1 MIHVRVDRTLSDNLL
16 SDNSNPN
23 RSCAPPADGSRVR
36 TTLTQPPDSPVDGA
50 QPCIS
55 VTRMAAVSADVE
67 AFDTFCMPSIDP
79 GNVMSFDFH
88 GTYFLQ
94 RDRRAMRSKRVDF
107 CENSFSCVVYPFCA
121 CRSDL
126 LEEEYHLCTYM
137 SVDIRNITNE
147 TNHPDDSD
155 GMARVSFEDDFVFE
169 CSILHPDQS
178 SQTCLTRVESSSRD
192 DGTERYAGGG
202 RMERAPTWMHFAD
215 RPDLRKEG
223 LIREDG
229 SIFLRVKI
237 IREDDAVRT
246 VPSPFGRGS
255 FVRLLENPS
264 LSYSD
269 VRLCGSEDDATTIQA
284 HKCVLSTVSAVFAN
298 LLSTSFKESRQE
310 VIRLEDVSS
319 RGLGIIVRHMYGEDL
334 PETLYSDI
342 RLLLDIWHFSTVS
355 LLTHTITD
363 AENVLSAFL
372 ASQHDDP
379 SCPLPADVFIE
390 ITAVAILLESQN
402 ILSELAWVLYH
413 DVVNCSSASGVAQ
426 LAEEHPRVAKVLCM
440 KYQDFSALVAKLPVC
455 LPTFHLIECWI
466 DSEEGRLESAQALF
480 SIFAIEDLP
489 FPELLSTE
497 RYLST
502 NSLASRYAPRRSL
515 SVVAQKLAY
524 LCRAP

>member
-1 MIHVRVDRTLSDNLL
+1 MIYELIAHCQTTQ
-16 SDNSNPN
+16 PQ
-23 RSCAPPADGSRVR
+23 RSSRFGCGKLGVR
-36 TTLTQPPDSPVDGA
+36 TTLAQPPDFPVDGA
-50 QPCIS
+50 QLCIS
-55 VTRMAAVSADVE
+55 ITHMAAVSADTE

-79 GNVMSFDFH
+79 GNVISFDFH

-137 SVDIRNITNE
+137 SVDIRNTTNE
-147 TNHPDDSD
+147 ISHPDDSD
-155 GMARVSFEDDFVFE
+155 GMGRVSFEDDFVFE
-169 CSILHPDQS
+169 CSVLHPDES

-192 DGTERYAGGG
+192 DGTERYAGEG
-202 RMERAPTWMHFAD
+202 RMERAPTWTHFAD

-237 IREDDAVRT
+237 IREHDAVRV
-246 VPSPFGRGS
+246 VPSPLGRGS
-255 FVRLLENPS
+255 FLRLLENPS
-264 LSYSD
+264 QSYSD
-269 VRLCGSEDDATTIQA
+269 VKLCGSEENATIIQA
-284 HKCVLSTVSAVFAN
+284 HKCVLSTVSAVFSN

-319 RGLGIIVRHMYGEDL
+319 RGLGVIVRHLYGENL
-334 PETLYSDI
+334 PESLYADI
-342 RLLLDIWHFSTVS
+342 RLLVDVWRFSTVS

-372 ASQHDDP
+372 ASQHDRDDP
-379 SCPLPADVFIE
+379 SGSLPADVFCE
-390 ITAVAILLESQN
+390 ILMVAILLESQN
-402 ILSELAWVLYH
+402 ILSELAWLLYH
-413 DVVNCSSASGVAQ
+413 DVVNCSSARSVAQ
-426 LAEEHPRVAKVLCM
+426 LAEEHPRVAKVVGM
-440 KYQDFSALVAKLPVC
+440 EYHDFSALVAKLPVC
-455 LPTFHLIECWI
+455 LPSFHLIECWI
-466 DSEEGRLESAQALF
+466 DSKEGRLLSAEALF
-480 SIFAIEDLP
+480 SSFAIEDLP

-502 NSLASRYAPRRSL
+502 NSLAARYAPRRSL
-515 SVVAQKLAY
+515 SAVAQKLAF